1 MPFVFF
7 LNNIGSVAYLIDS
20 TDHLDEKTVYLGTQG
35 LVGSGA

>member
-20 TDHLDEKTVYLGTQG
+20 TDRLDEKAVCLGTQG

>member
-7 LNNIGSVAYLIDS
+7 LNNIGSVAYITDS
-20 TDHLDEKTVYLGTQG
+20 TDRLDEQAVCLGTQG